1 MMAPGMAP
9 RSRVI
14 ARRILLTLV
23 ATAVA
28 YGLLSHRSD
37 RPFVFGYSLF
47 YLLVLL
53 LVTASVG
60 FSVVLFRRFRARAW
74 YAIAAIVMLVLAI
87 VVPVEIG
94 AQVYARL
101 NPSYEVLYLQ
111 PDRQTGWK
119 GVPNL
124 QFTWAGPHWAAFQFS
139 VPIVFNSAG
148 FRDAERTVQK
158 PPHVSRVALLGD
170 SFVEALQVPFEKT
183 AGQLLERSLNSG
195 DGEASPHHGYEVL
208 NFGVSAHGLGQ
219 FLLVW
224 ETYARAYQPDYVFA
238 YVAGLHMRRT
248 VSKGGM
254 ETQGSH
260 ELWTRPTFRLV
271 DNELVLE
278 PAGQF
283 QEFIAAQQ
291 RLIRTE
297 LGGTRM
303 HKRPMRLFL
312 RIMIDN
318 LNTRLTN
325 LQQRW
330 LSRSRPPGELTKGEL
345 AINLRILEELASRV
359 HHAGAR
365 LIIVDAVL
373 YHDRKSS
380 DLSATLKDFCS
391 RQGLAYV
398 NVSDGLLAKE
408 DAGIS
413 TKRAY
418 DGHFNEVGNEVFAAA
433 MSRWMASSSA
443 RR

>member
-1 MMAPGMAP
+1 
-9 RSRVI
+9 
-14 ARRILLTLV
+14 
-23 ATAVA
+23 
-28 YGLLSHRSD
+28 
-37 RPFVFGYSLF
+37 
-47 YLLVLL
+47 
-53 LVTASVG
+53 
-60 FSVVLFRRFRARAW
+60 
-74 YAIAAIVMLVLAI
+74 
-87 VVPVEIG
+87 
-94 AQVYARL
+94 
-101 NPSYEVLYLQ
+101 
-111 PDRQTGWK
+111 
-119 GVPNL
+119 
-124 QFTWAGPHWAAFQFS
+124 
-139 VPIVFNSAG
+139 
-148 FRDAERTVQK
+148 
-158 PPHVSRVALLGD
+158 
-170 SFVEALQVPFEKT
+170 
-183 AGQLLERSLNSG
+183 
-195 DGEASPHHGYEVL
+195 
-208 NFGVSAHGLGQ
+208 
-219 FLLVW
+219 VW

>member
-1 MMAPGMAP
+1 MAP

-14 ARRILLTLV
+14 ALRILLTLV
-23 ATAVA
+23 ATTVS

-37 RPFVFGYSLF
+37 HPFVFGYSLF

-53 LVTASVG
+53 LVAGSVG
-60 FSVVLFRRFRARAW
+60 FSVALFRRFRARAW
-74 YAIAAIVMLVLAI
+74 YAIAAMVMLVFTIAA
-87 VVPVEIG
+87 PVEIG

-101 NPSYEVLYLQ
+101 NPSYEVLYLE
-111 PDRQTGWK
+111 PDREIGWK

-124 QFTWAGPHWAAFQFS
+124 RFTWAGPHWAAFQFS

-148 FRDAERTVQK
+148 FRDLERTVQK
-158 PPHVSRVALLGD
+158 APNVSRVALIGD

-183 AGQLLERSLNSG
+183 AGQLLERSLNSANG
-195 DGEASPHHGYEVL
+195 GASQHRTYEVL
-208 NFGVSAHGLGQ
+208 NFGISAHGLGQ
-219 FLLVW
+219 FLLAW
-224 ETYARAYQPDYVFA
+224 ENYARGYQPEYVFA

-254 ETQGSH
+254 ENQGSH

-271 DNELVLE
+271 ENELVLV

-303 HKRPMRLFL
+303 HKRTMGLFL
-312 RIMIDN
+312 RIMLDA

-325 LQQRW
+325 LQRR
-330 LSRSRPPGELTKGEL
+330 LLDRSGPRGELTEDEL

-365 LIIVDAVL
+365 LIIVDAAR
-373 YHDRKSS
+373 YHDPTSQ
-380 DLSATLKDFCS
+380 LSATLKNFCS
-391 RQGLAYV
+391 RSGVGYM
-398 NVSDGLLAKE
+398 NVSDELLAKE

-418 DGHFNEVGNEVFAAA
+418 DGHFNEVGNEVFAAV
-433 MSRWMASSSA
+433 MYRWMAASLVQ
-443 RR
+443 R